1 MSYLIRSIEP
11 RDDEAVASI
20 VRRVAVEL
28 GATGCGSS
36 SEDPEIEC
44 MSEAYSGP
52 KAAFFV
58 VEMDGRVAGCG
69 GFGPLAGGPEGTCE
83 LRKMYFLPQLRGK
96 GAGRDLLEACI
107 DAARSAGYAYC
118 YLETRDSMK
127 IAQILYAHH
136 GFELLPERMGDTGH
150 FACGTFM
157 GRKL

>member
-1 MSYLIRSIEP
+1 MSYLIRCIEP

-36 SEDPEIEC
+36 SEDPEVQC
-44 MSEAYSGP
+44 MSKAYSGP
-52 KAAFFV
+52 EAAFFV
-58 VEMDGRVAGCG
+58 VEMNDRVLGCG

-83 LRKMYFLPQLRGK
+83 LRKMYFMPQLRGK
-96 GAGRDLLEACI
+96 GAGRDLLETCI
-107 DAARSAGYAYC
+107 ASAREAGYDYC

-127 IAQILYAHH
+127 VAQILYSHH

>member
-1 MSYLIRSIEP
+1 MSYLIRPIQP

-20 VRRVAVEL
+20 VRGVMVEL

-36 SEDPEIEC
+36 SEDPEVDC
-44 MSEAYSGP
+44 MSKAYSGP
-52 KAAFFV
+52 KAAFYV

-83 LRKMYFLPQLRGK
+83 LRKMYFLRQLRGQ
-96 GAGRDLLEACI
+96 GAGRDLLETCI
-107 DAARSAGYAYC
+107 AAAREAGYDFC
-118 YLETRDSMK
+118 YLETRESMT
-127 IAQILYAHH
+127 IAQILYSHH